1 MATSRSEM
9 ADENPP
15 AEAGAE
21 ALLAAVDAALADDAD
36 ADEAAA
42 VAAAIGAHM
51 RDQELAAAAAADGD
65 DGPNWA
71 DGKWEFA
78 SKVARKRRRSVRV
91 PTDAPKDPW
100 AAAGRTDRM

>member
-1 MATSRSEM
+1 M
-9 ADENPP
+9 ADENDP
-15 AEAGAE
+15 AHAGEA
-21 ALLAAVDAALADDAD
+21 ALLAAVEAALTDDAD

-51 RDQELAAAAAADGD
+51 RDQELAAAVAADGD
-65 DGPNWA
+65 DGPNW
-71 DGKWEFA
+71 DDDKWEFA

>member
-1 MATSRSEM
+1 MAE
-9 ADENPP
+9 ENTP
-15 AEAGAE
+15 AQAGE
-21 ALLAAVDAALADDAD
+21 NALLAAVEAALEDDAD

-65 DGPNWA
+65 SGPNWA
-71 DGKWEFA
+71 HGKWEFA

-91 PTDAPKDPW
+91 PTDAPEDPW
-100 AAAGRTDRM
+100 TAAGRADRM